1 MLRSVIF
8 WSAVMASTA
17 GALFAL
23 DRHLDSDWRVPERW
37 NPWLPLDIAAE
48 PGLLTGF
55 KLARAARGRDTCTA
69 ALATS
74 GWRFEPLPD
83 TQPAPG
89 CGFDDAVRVTPASAA
104 TGRPLAGPI
113 ALSCRAALPLALWL
127 RHGVEPAVHE
137 RFGQPLARIEH
148 FGSYACR
155 DVAGRPGRRSRH
167 ATADAIDIAVFV
179 LRDGMR
185 ISIARDWSVTN
196 DPADRNA
203 PANRT
208 AKATAHATT
217 NAVTFPGAARALLLR
232 EARDSACR
240 FFDAVLSPDYNRA
253 HADHL
258 HLEVG
263 GFGGCR

>member
-1 MLRSVIF
+1 M
-8 WSAVMASTA
+8 
-17 GALFAL
+17 
-23 DRHLDSDWRVPERW
+23 
-37 NPWLPLDIAAE
+37 
-48 PGLLTGF
+48 
-55 KLARAARGRDTCTA
+55 
-69 ALATS
+69 
-74 GWRFEPLPD
+74 
-83 TQPAPG
+83 
-89 CGFDDAVRVTPASAA
+89 
-104 TGRPLAGPI
+104 
-113 ALSCRAALPLALWL
+113 
-127 RHGVEPAVHE
+127 HE

-217 NAVTFPGAARALLLR
+217 NAVTFPGAARACCF
-232 EARDSACR
+232 ARPVTAPADSSTR
-240 FFDAVLSPDYNRA
+240 VLSPDYNRA

>member
-1 MLRSVIF
+1 MLRSLFF
-8 WSAVMASTA
+8 WLAVMASTA
-17 GALFAL
+17 GAWFAL
-23 DRHLDSDWRVPERW
+23 DRHLDSDWRLPERW

-48 PGLLTGF
+48 PGLLTGL
-55 KLARAARGRDTCTA
+55 KLARAARSRDTCTD

-74 GWRFEPLPD
+74 GWRFELLPD
-83 TQPAPG
+83 TQRAPG
-89 CGFDDAVRVTPASAA
+89 CGFDGAVRVTPANAA
-104 TGRPLAGPI
+104 TGRPLSGPL

-127 RHGVEPAVHE
+127 RHGVEPAVRE
-137 RFGQPLARIEH
+137 QFGEPLARIEH

-185 ISIARDWSVTN
+185 ISIARDWSVAN
-196 DPADRNA
+196 DPADRTA

-208 AKATAHATT
+208 APATADATT
-217 NAVTFPGAARALLLR
+217 KAAATRGAARAVLLR
-232 EARDSACR
+232 AVRDSACR
-240 FFDAVLSPDYNRA
+240 FFDLVLSPDYNQA